1 MYNSIT
7 SDSDKSRCFP
17 LGIIPSSCRAVPC
30 RYEFRLICLS
40 KSSSFST
47 IFPRMK
53 SVNPRL
59 SVC

>member
-17 LGIIPSSCRAVPC
+17 LGIIPSSCRSL